1 MRPLKWIDVTDSTL
15 QRCLLLLDER
25 CALLGIEEEDVISVD
40 SVFNEHAK
48 ELSGS
53 VTAFL
58 YYWQPR
64 KP

>member
-1 MRPLKWIDVTDSTL
+1 
-15 QRCLLLLDER
+15 LLLDER